1 MRKVTDWLLF
11 FFMAVS
17 LPVFADDNVIDEV
30 VWIIGDEAIYKSE
43 VEEQYRQMQYDG
55 QRIDG
60 DPYCVIPE
68 QLAVQKLFL
77 HQAKL
82 DTITVPD
89 ATVFQQVEARI
100 NYLIANIGSKEKME
114 EYFKKPV
121 TEIREELANV
131 IRDQGTVQEVQRNL
145 VKDVK
150 TTPAEVRKFYNQLP
164 VDSIPY
170 IPMQVEVQIITLN
183 PKVPQQEIDNVKAR
197 LRDFSEQV
205 NKGERDFSTL
215 AVLYSED
222 RGSAMMGGEMGFVSK
237 SNLVPEFANV
247 AFNLNDPKKVSK
259 IVETE
264 YGYHIIQLIEKR
276 GDRINVRHILLRPH
290 VSEKDI
296 SDALV
301 RLDSLRVDLI
311 DKKISFD
318 EITQYVSQDKD
329 TRNNKGL
336 MVNPQTGNSKFEMGQ
351 LPQDVAKVVADL
363 KVGEISKPFVM
374 TDERKNKEVVA
385 IVKLKNRIDGHK
397 ANMSD
402 DYQTLKAIVDEKK
415 KTLSTSRDSAETL
428 KQIQTAS
435 ESLKSS
441 ADQLTNTGKDSVFS
455 KSQDEIYKAVDSFVT
470 NYNKLIEGSAKSA
483 SDSIT
488 KRVDTLKNMTESNQ
502 KLLGQAGITI
512 GKDDT
517 LTLDKDAFAKADAN
531 TVKTLFSG
539 SYSYASRVSSQSSF
553 IDFAA
558 TQEAAKANTYTT
570 KGTYSNTYASG
581 NIFNSYF

>member
-1 MRKVTDWLLF
+1 MRKLTDWLLF
-11 FFMAVS
+11 FVLAVAVS
-17 LPVFADDNVIDEV
+17 LPVFADDDDNVIDEV
-30 VWIIGDEAIYKSE
+30 VWVVGDEAIYKSE

-121 TEIREELANV
+121 TEIREELANI
-131 IRDQGTVQEVQRNL
+131 IRDQGTVQEVQRTL

-150 TTPAEVRKFYNQLP
+150 ITPAEVRRFYNQLP
-164 VDSIPY
+164 SDSIPY
-170 IPMQVEVQIITLN
+170 IPLQVEVQIITLN

-197 LRDFSEQV
+197 LRDFSDQV
-205 NKGERDFSTL
+205 NRGERDFSTL

-222 RGSAMMGGEMGFVSK
+222 RGTAMMGGEMGFVSK
-237 SNLVPEFANV
+237 SNLVPEFADV

-296 SDALV
+296 TDALE
-301 RLDSLRVDLI
+301 RLDTLRTDLVDN
-311 DKKISFD
+311 KKFSFD

-336 MVNPQTGNSKFEMGQ
+336 MVNPQTGNPKFEMGQ
-351 LPQDVAKVVADL
+351 LPQDIAKVVADMQ
-363 KVGEISKPFVM
+363 VGEISKPFVM

-385 IVKLKNRIDGHK
+385 IVKLKSRIEGHK

-402 DYQTLKAIVDEKK
+402 DYQTLKAIVEEKK
-415 KTLSTSRDSAETL
+415 KTEILNEWLAK
-428 KQIQTAS
+428 KQNDTYIRI
-435 ESLKSS
+435 
-441 ADQLTNTGKDSVFS
+441 KDGWRNCEF
-455 KSQDEIYKAVDSFVT
+455 KYDGWI
-470 NYNKLIEGSAKSA
+470 
-483 SDSIT
+483 
-488 KRVDTLKNMTESNQ
+488 KN
-502 KLLGQAGITI
+502 
-512 GKDDT
+512 
-517 LTLDKDAFAKADAN
+517 
-531 TVKTLFSG
+531 
-539 SYSYASRVSSQSSF
+539 
-553 IDFAA
+553 
-558 TQEAAKANTYTT
+558 
-570 KGTYSNTYASG
+570 
-581 NIFNSYF
+581 

>member
-1 MRKVTDWLLF
+1 MRKLTDWLLF
-11 FFMAVS
+11 FVLAVAVS
-17 LPVFADDNVIDEV
+17 LPVFADDDDNVIDEV
-30 VWIIGDEAIYKSE
+30 VWVVGDEAIYKSE

-121 TEIREELANV
+121 TEIREELANI
-131 IRDQGTVQEVQRNL
+131 IRDQGTVQEVQRTL

-150 TTPAEVRKFYNQLP
+150 ITPAEVRRFYNQLP
-164 VDSIPY
+164 SDSIPY
-170 IPMQVEVQIITLN
+170 IPLQVEVQIITLN

-197 LRDFSEQV
+197 LRDFSDQV
-205 NKGERDFSTL
+205 NRGERDFSTL

-222 RGSAMMGGEMGFVSK
+222 RGTAMMGGEMGFVSK
-237 SNLVPEFANV
+237 SNLVPEFADV

-296 SDALV
+296 TDALE
-301 RLDSLRVDLI
+301 RLDSLRTDLVDN
-311 DKKISFD
+311 KKFSFD
-318 EITQYVSQDKD
+318 EITQFVSQDKD

-336 MVNPQTGNSKFEMGQ
+336 MVNPQTGNPKFEMGQ
-351 LPQDVAKVVADL
+351 LPQDVAKVVADMQ
-363 KVGEISKPFVM
+363 VGDISKPFVM
-374 TDERKNKEVVA
+374 TDERKNKEVVTIA
-385 IVKLKNRIDGHK
+385 KLKSRSEGHK

-402 DYQTLKAIVDEKK
+402 DYQTLKAIVEEKK
-415 KTLSTSRDSAETL
+415 KTEILNEWLAKKQNETY
-428 KQIQTAS
+428 IRI
-435 ESLKSS
+435 
-441 ADQLTNTGKDSVFS
+441 KDGWRNCEF
-455 KSQDEIYKAVDSFVT
+455 KYDGWI
-470 NYNKLIEGSAKSA
+470 
-483 SDSIT
+483 
-488 KRVDTLKNMTESNQ
+488 KN
-502 KLLGQAGITI
+502 
-512 GKDDT
+512 
-517 LTLDKDAFAKADAN
+517 
-531 TVKTLFSG
+531 
-539 SYSYASRVSSQSSF
+539 
-553 IDFAA
+553 
-558 TQEAAKANTYTT
+558 
-570 KGTYSNTYASG
+570 
-581 NIFNSYF
+581 

>member
-1 MRKVTDWLLF
+1 MRKLTDWLLF
-11 FFMAVS
+11 FVLAVAVS
-17 LPVFADDNVIDEV
+17 LPVFADDDDNVIDEV
-30 VWIIGDEAIYKSE
+30 VWVVGDEAIYKSE

-121 TEIREELANV
+121 TEIREELANI
-131 IRDQGTVQEVQRNL
+131 IRDQGTVQEVQRTL

-150 TTPAEVRKFYNQLP
+150 ITPAEVRRFYNQLP
-164 VDSIPY
+164 SDSIPY
-170 IPMQVEVQIITLN
+170 IPLQVEVQIITLN

-197 LRDFSEQV
+197 LRDFSDQV
-205 NKGERDFSTL
+205 NRGERDFSTL

-222 RGSAMMGGEMGFVSK
+222 RGTAMMGGEMGFVSK
-237 SNLVPEFANV
+237 SNLVPEFADV

-296 SDALV
+296 TDALD
-301 RLDSLRVDLI
+301 RLDSLRTDLVDN
-311 DKKISFD
+311 KKFSFD
-318 EITQYVSQDKD
+318 EITQFVSQDKD

-336 MVNPQTGNSKFEMGQ
+336 MVNPQTGNPKFEMGQ
-351 LPQDVAKVVADL
+351 LPQDVAKVVADMQ
-363 KVGEISKPFVM
+363 VGDISKPFVM

-385 IVKLKNRIDGHK
+385 IVKLKSRIEGHK

-402 DYQTLKAIVDEKK
+402 DYQTLKAIVEEKK
-415 KTLSTSRDSAETL
+415 KTEILNEWLAKKQNETY
-428 KQIQTAS
+428 IRI
-435 ESLKSS
+435 
-441 ADQLTNTGKDSVFS
+441 KDGWRNCEF
-455 KSQDEIYKAVDSFVT
+455 KYDGWI
-470 NYNKLIEGSAKSA
+470 
-483 SDSIT
+483 
-488 KRVDTLKNMTESNQ
+488 KN
-502 KLLGQAGITI
+502 
-512 GKDDT
+512 
-517 LTLDKDAFAKADAN
+517 
-531 TVKTLFSG
+531 
-539 SYSYASRVSSQSSF
+539 
-553 IDFAA
+553 
-558 TQEAAKANTYTT
+558 
-570 KGTYSNTYASG
+570 
-581 NIFNSYF
+581 

>member
-1 MRKVTDWLLF
+1 MRKLADWLLF
-11 FFMAVS
+11 FVLAVAVS
-17 LPVFADDNVIDEV
+17 LPVFADDDDNVIDEV
-30 VWIIGDEAIYKSE
+30 VWVVGDEAIYKSE

-121 TEIREELANV
+121 TEIREELANI
-131 IRDQGTVQEVQRNL
+131 IRDQGTVQEVQRTL

-150 TTPAEVRKFYNQLP
+150 ITPAEVRRFYNQLP
-164 VDSIPY
+164 SDSIPY
-170 IPMQVEVQIITLN
+170 IPLQVEVQIITLN

-197 LRDFSEQV
+197 LRDFSDQV
-205 NKGERDFSTL
+205 NRGERDFSTL

-222 RGSAMMGGEMGFVSK
+222 RGTAMMGGEMGFVSK
-237 SNLVPEFANV
+237 SNLVPEFADV

-296 SDALV
+296 TDALE
-301 RLDSLRVDLI
+301 RLDSLRTDLVDN
-311 DKKISFD
+311 KKFSFD
-318 EITQYVSQDKD
+318 EITQFVSQDKD

-336 MVNPQTGNSKFEMGQ
+336 MVNPQTGNPKFEMGQ
-351 LPQDVAKVVADL
+351 LPQDVAKVVADMQ
-363 KVGEISKPFVM
+363 VGDISKPFVM

-385 IVKLKNRIDGHK
+385 IVKLKSRIEGHK

-402 DYQTLKAIVDEKK
+402 DYQTLKAIVEEKK
-415 KTLSTSRDSAETL
+415 KTEILNEWLAKKQNETY
-428 KQIQTAS
+428 IRI
-435 ESLKSS
+435 
-441 ADQLTNTGKDSVFS
+441 KDGWRNCEF
-455 KSQDEIYKAVDSFVT
+455 KYDGWI
-470 NYNKLIEGSAKSA
+470 
-483 SDSIT
+483 
-488 KRVDTLKNMTESNQ
+488 KN
-502 KLLGQAGITI
+502 
-512 GKDDT
+512 
-517 LTLDKDAFAKADAN
+517 
-531 TVKTLFSG
+531 
-539 SYSYASRVSSQSSF
+539 
-553 IDFAA
+553 
-558 TQEAAKANTYTT
+558 
-570 KGTYSNTYASG
+570 
-581 NIFNSYF
+581 

>member
-1 MRKVTDWLLF
+1 MRKLTDWLLF
-11 FFMAVS
+11 FVLAVAVS
-17 LPVFADDNVIDEV
+17 LPVFADDDDNVIDEV
-30 VWIIGDEAIYKSE
+30 VWVVGDEAIYKSE

-121 TEIREELANV
+121 TEIREELANI
-131 IRDQGTVQEVQRNL
+131 IRDQGTVQEVQRTL

-150 TTPAEVRKFYNQLP
+150 ITPAEVRKFYNQLP
-164 VDSIPY
+164 SDSIPY

-197 LRDFSEQV
+197 LRDFSDQV
-205 NKGERDFSTL
+205 NRGERDFSTL

-222 RGSAMMGGEMGFVSK
+222 RGTAMMGGEMGFVSK

-296 SDALV
+296 TDALE
-301 RLDSLRVDLI
+301 RLDSLRTDLVDN
-311 DKKISFD
+311 KKFSFD
-318 EITQYVSQDKD
+318 EITQFVSQDKD

-336 MVNPQTGNSKFEMGQ
+336 MVNPQTGNPKFEMGQ
-351 LPQDVAKVVADL
+351 LPQDVAKVVADMQ
-363 KVGEISKPFVM
+363 VGDISKPFVM

-385 IVKLKNRIDGHK
+385 IVKLKSRIEGHK

-402 DYQTLKAIVDEKK
+402 DYQTLKAIVEEKK
-415 KTLSTSRDSAETL
+415 KTEILNEWLAKKQNETY
-428 KQIQTAS
+428 IRI
-435 ESLKSS
+435 
-441 ADQLTNTGKDSVFS
+441 KDGWRNCEF
-455 KSQDEIYKAVDSFVT
+455 KYDGWI
-470 NYNKLIEGSAKSA
+470 
-483 SDSIT
+483 
-488 KRVDTLKNMTESNQ
+488 KN
-502 KLLGQAGITI
+502 
-512 GKDDT
+512 
-517 LTLDKDAFAKADAN
+517 
-531 TVKTLFSG
+531 
-539 SYSYASRVSSQSSF
+539 
-553 IDFAA
+553 
-558 TQEAAKANTYTT
+558 
-570 KGTYSNTYASG
+570 
-581 NIFNSYF
+581 

>member
-1 MRKVTDWLLF
+1 MRKLTDWLLF
-11 FFMAVS
+11 FVLAVAVS
-17 LPVFADDNVIDEV
+17 LPVFADDDDNVIDEV
-30 VWIIGDEAIYKSE
+30 VWVVGDEAIYKSE

-121 TEIREELANV
+121 TEIREELANI
-131 IRDQGTVQEVQRNL
+131 IRDQGTVQEVQRTL

-150 TTPAEVRKFYNQLP
+150 ITPAEVRRFYNQLP
-164 VDSIPY
+164 SDSIPY
-170 IPMQVEVQIITLN
+170 IPLQVEVQIITLN

-197 LRDFSEQV
+197 LRDFSDQV
-205 NKGERDFSTL
+205 NRGERDFSTL

-222 RGSAMMGGEMGFVSK
+222 RGTAMMGGEMGFVSK
-237 SNLVPEFANV
+237 SNLVPEFADV

-296 SDALV
+296 TDALE
-301 RLDSLRVDLI
+301 RLDSLRTDLVDN
-311 DKKISFD
+311 KKFSFD
-318 EITQYVSQDKD
+318 EITQFVSQDKD

-336 MVNPQTGNSKFEMGQ
+336 MVNPQTGNPKFEMGQ
-351 LPQDVAKVVADL
+351 LPQDVAKVVADMQ
-363 KVGEISKPFVM
+363 VGDISKPFVM

-385 IVKLKNRIDGHK
+385 IVKLKSRIEGHK

-402 DYQTLKAIVDEKK
+402 DYQTLKAIVEEKK
-415 KTLSTSRDSAETL
+415 KTEILNEWLAK
-428 KQIQTAS
+428 KQSDTYIRI
-435 ESLKSS
+435 
-441 ADQLTNTGKDSVFS
+441 KDGWRNCEF
-455 KSQDEIYKAVDSFVT
+455 KYDGWI
-470 NYNKLIEGSAKSA
+470 
-483 SDSIT
+483 
-488 KRVDTLKNMTESNQ
+488 KN
-502 KLLGQAGITI
+502 
-512 GKDDT
+512 
-517 LTLDKDAFAKADAN
+517 
-531 TVKTLFSG
+531 
-539 SYSYASRVSSQSSF
+539 
-553 IDFAA
+553 
-558 TQEAAKANTYTT
+558 
-570 KGTYSNTYASG
+570 
-581 NIFNSYF
+581 

>member
-1 MRKVTDWLLF
+1 MRKLTDWLLF
-11 FFMAVS
+11 FVLAVAVS
-17 LPVFADDNVIDEV
+17 LPVFADDDDNVIDEV
-30 VWIIGDEAIYKSE
+30 VWVVGDEAIYKSE

-121 TEIREELANV
+121 TEIREELANI
-131 IRDQGTVQEVQRNL
+131 IRDQGTVQEVQRTL

-150 TTPAEVRKFYNQLP
+150 ITPAEVRKFYNRLP
-164 VDSIPY
+164 SDSIPY

-197 LRDFSEQV
+197 LRDFSDQV
-205 NKGERDFSTL
+205 NRGERDFSTL

-222 RGSAMMGGEMGFVSK
+222 RGTAMMGGEMGFVSK

-296 SDALV
+296 NDALQ
-301 RLDSLRVDLI
+301 RLDTLRTDLVDN
-311 DKKISFD
+311 KKFSFD

-336 MVNPQTGNSKFEMGQ
+336 MVNPQTGNPKFEMGQ
-351 LPQDVAKVVADL
+351 LPQDVAKVVADMQ
-363 KVGEISKPFVM
+363 VGDISKPFVM

-385 IVKLKNRIDGHK
+385 IVKLKSRIEGHK

-402 DYQTLKAIVDEKK
+402 DYQTLKAIVEEKK
-415 KTLSTSRDSAETL
+415 KTDILNEWLAK
-428 KQIQTAS
+428 KQSDTYIRI
-435 ESLKSS
+435 K
-441 ADQLTNTGKDSVFS
+441 
-455 KSQDEIYKAVDSFVT
+455 
-470 NYNKLIEGSAKSA
+470 EGWRNCEFKY
-483 SDSIT
+483 DGWI
-488 KRVDTLKNMTESNQ
+488 KN
-502 KLLGQAGITI
+502 
-512 GKDDT
+512 
-517 LTLDKDAFAKADAN
+517 
-531 TVKTLFSG
+531 
-539 SYSYASRVSSQSSF
+539 
-553 IDFAA
+553 
-558 TQEAAKANTYTT
+558 
-570 KGTYSNTYASG
+570 
-581 NIFNSYF
+581 

>member
-1 MRKVTDWLLF
+1 MRKLTDWLLF
-11 FFMAVS
+11 FVLAVAVS
-17 LPVFADDNVIDEV
+17 LPVFADDDDNVIDEV
-30 VWIIGDEAIYKSE
+30 VWVVGDEAIYKSE

-121 TEIREELANV
+121 TEIREELANI
-131 IRDQGTVQEVQRNL
+131 IRDQGTVQEVQRTL

-150 TTPAEVRKFYNQLP
+150 ITPAEVRRFYNQLP
-164 VDSIPY
+164 SDSIPY
-170 IPMQVEVQIITLN
+170 IPLQVEVQIITLN

-197 LRDFSEQV
+197 LRDFSDQV
-205 NKGERDFSTL
+205 NRGERDFSTL

-222 RGSAMMGGEMGFVSK
+222 RGTAMMGGEMGFVSK
-237 SNLVPEFANV
+237 SNLVPEFADV

-296 SDALV
+296 TDALD
-301 RLDSLRVDLI
+301 RLDSLRTDLVDN
-311 DKKISFD
+311 KKFSFD
-318 EITQYVSQDKD
+318 EITQFVSQDKD

-336 MVNPQTGNSKFEMGQ
+336 MVNPQTGNPKFEMGQ
-351 LPQDVAKVVADL
+351 LPQDIAKVVADMQ
-363 KVGEISKPFVM
+363 VGDISKPFVM

-385 IVKLKNRIDGHK
+385 IVKLKSRIEGHK

-402 DYQTLKAIVDEKK
+402 DYQTLKAIVEEKK
-415 KTLSTSRDSAETL
+415 KTEILNEWLAKKQHETY
-428 KQIQTAS
+428 IRI
-435 ESLKSS
+435 
-441 ADQLTNTGKDSVFS
+441 KDGWRNCEF
-455 KSQDEIYKAVDSFVT
+455 KYDGWI
-470 NYNKLIEGSAKSA
+470 
-483 SDSIT
+483 
-488 KRVDTLKNMTESNQ
+488 KN
-502 KLLGQAGITI
+502 
-512 GKDDT
+512 
-517 LTLDKDAFAKADAN
+517 
-531 TVKTLFSG
+531 
-539 SYSYASRVSSQSSF
+539 
-553 IDFAA
+553 
-558 TQEAAKANTYTT
+558 
-570 KGTYSNTYASG
+570 
-581 NIFNSYF
+581 

>member
-1 MRKVTDWLLF
+1 MRKLTDWLLF
-11 FFMAVS
+11 FVLAVAVS
-17 LPVFADDNVIDEV
+17 LPVFADDDDNVIDEV
-30 VWIIGDEAIYKSE
+30 VWVVGDEAIYKSE

-121 TEIREELANV
+121 TEIREELANI
-131 IRDQGTVQEVQRNL
+131 IRDQGTVQEVQRTL

-150 TTPAEVRKFYNQLP
+150 ITPAEVRRFYNQLP
-164 VDSIPY
+164 SDSIPY
-170 IPMQVEVQIITLN
+170 IPLQVEVQIITLN

-197 LRDFSEQV
+197 LRDFSDQV
-205 NKGERDFSTL
+205 NRGERDFSTL

-222 RGSAMMGGEMGFVSK
+222 RGTAMMGGEMGFVSK
-237 SNLVPEFANV
+237 SNLVPEFADV

-296 SDALV
+296 TDALE
-301 RLDSLRVDLI
+301 RLDSLRTDLVDN
-311 DKKISFD
+311 KKFSFD
-318 EITQYVSQDKD
+318 EITQFVSQDKD

-336 MVNPQTGNSKFEMGQ
+336 MVNPQTGNPKFEMGQ
-351 LPQDVAKVVADL
+351 LPQDIAKVVADMQ
-363 KVGEISKPFVM
+363 VGDISKPFVM

-385 IVKLKNRIDGHK
+385 IVKLKSRIEGHK

-402 DYQTLKAIVDEKK
+402 DYQTLKAIVEEKK
-415 KTLSTSRDSAETL
+415 KTEILNEWLAKKQNETY
-428 KQIQTAS
+428 IRI
-435 ESLKSS
+435 
-441 ADQLTNTGKDSVFS
+441 KDGWRNCEF
-455 KSQDEIYKAVDSFVT
+455 KYDGWI
-470 NYNKLIEGSAKSA
+470 
-483 SDSIT
+483 
-488 KRVDTLKNMTESNQ
+488 KN
-502 KLLGQAGITI
+502 
-512 GKDDT
+512 
-517 LTLDKDAFAKADAN
+517 
-531 TVKTLFSG
+531 
-539 SYSYASRVSSQSSF
+539 
-553 IDFAA
+553 
-558 TQEAAKANTYTT
+558 
-570 KGTYSNTYASG
+570 
-581 NIFNSYF
+581 

>member
-1 MRKVTDWLLF
+1 MRKLTDWLLF
-11 FFMAVS
+11 FVLAVAVS
-17 LPVFADDNVIDEV
+17 LPVFADDDDNVIDEV
-30 VWIIGDEAIYKSE
+30 VWVVGDEAIYKSE

-121 TEIREELANV
+121 TEIREELANI
-131 IRDQGTVQEVQRNL
+131 IRDQGTVQEVQRTL

-150 TTPAEVRKFYNQLP
+150 ITPAEVRRFYNQLP
-164 VDSIPY
+164 SDSIPY
-170 IPMQVEVQIITLN
+170 IPLQVEVQIITLN

-197 LRDFSEQV
+197 LRDFSDQV
-205 NKGERDFSTL
+205 NRGERDFSTL

-222 RGSAMMGGEMGFVSK
+222 RGTAMMGGEMGFVSK
-237 SNLVPEFANV
+237 SNLVPEFADV

-296 SDALV
+296 TDALE
-301 RLDSLRVDLI
+301 RLDSLRTDLVDN
-311 DKKISFD
+311 KKFSFD
-318 EITQYVSQDKD
+318 EITQFVSQDKD

-336 MVNPQTGNSKFEMGQ
+336 MVNPQTGNPKFEMGQ
-351 LPQDVAKVVADL
+351 LPQDIAKVVADMQ
-363 KVGEISKPFVM
+363 VGDISKPFVM

-385 IVKLKNRIDGHK
+385 IVKLKSRIEGHK

-402 DYQTLKAIVDEKK
+402 DYQTLKAIVEEKK
-415 KTLSTSRDSAETL
+415 KTEILNEWLAKKQHETY
-428 KQIQTAS
+428 IRI
-435 ESLKSS
+435 
-441 ADQLTNTGKDSVFS
+441 KDGWRNCEF
-455 KSQDEIYKAVDSFVT
+455 KYDGWI
-470 NYNKLIEGSAKSA
+470 
-483 SDSIT
+483 
-488 KRVDTLKNMTESNQ
+488 KN
-502 KLLGQAGITI
+502 
-512 GKDDT
+512 
-517 LTLDKDAFAKADAN
+517 
-531 TVKTLFSG
+531 
-539 SYSYASRVSSQSSF
+539 
-553 IDFAA
+553 
-558 TQEAAKANTYTT
+558 
-570 KGTYSNTYASG
+570 
-581 NIFNSYF
+581 

>member
-1 MRKVTDWLLF
+1 MRKLTDWLLF
-11 FFMAVS
+11 FVLAVAVS
-17 LPVFADDNVIDEV
+17 LPVFADDDDNVIDEV
-30 VWIIGDEAIYKSE
+30 VWVVGDEAIYKSE

-121 TEIREELANV
+121 TEIREELANI
-131 IRDQGTVQEVQRNL
+131 IRDQGTVQEVQRTL

-150 TTPAEVRKFYNQLP
+150 ITPAEVRRFYNQLP
-164 VDSIPY
+164 SDSIPY
-170 IPMQVEVQIITLN
+170 IPLQVEVQIITLN

-197 LRDFSEQV
+197 LRDFSDQV
-205 NKGERDFSTL
+205 NRGERDFSTL

-222 RGSAMMGGEMGFVSK
+222 RGTAMMGGEMGFVSK
-237 SNLVPEFANV
+237 SNLVPEFADV

-296 SDALV
+296 TDALE
-301 RLDSLRVDLI
+301 RLDSLRTDLVDN
-311 DKKISFD
+311 KKFSFD
-318 EITQYVSQDKD
+318 EITQFVSQDKD

-336 MVNPQTGNSKFEMGQ
+336 MVNPQTGNPKFEMGQ
-351 LPQDVAKVVADL
+351 LPQDVAKVVADMQ
-363 KVGEISKPFVM
+363 VGDISKPFVM

-385 IVKLKNRIDGHK
+385 IVKLKSRIEGHK

-402 DYQTLKAIVDEKK
+402 DYQTLKAIVEEKK
-415 KTLSTSRDSAETL
+415 KTEILNEWLAKKQNETY
-428 KQIQTAS
+428 IRI
-435 ESLKSS
+435 
-441 ADQLTNTGKDSVFS
+441 KDGWRNCEF
-455 KSQDEIYKAVDSFVT
+455 KYDGWI
-470 NYNKLIEGSAKSA
+470 
-483 SDSIT
+483 
-488 KRVDTLKNMTESNQ
+488 KN
-502 KLLGQAGITI
+502 
-512 GKDDT
+512 
-517 LTLDKDAFAKADAN
+517 
-531 TVKTLFSG
+531 
-539 SYSYASRVSSQSSF
+539 
-553 IDFAA
+553 
-558 TQEAAKANTYTT
+558 
-570 KGTYSNTYASG
+570 
-581 NIFNSYF
+581 

>member
-1 MRKVTDWLLF
+1 MRKLTDWLLF
-11 FFMAVS
+11 FVLAVAVS
-17 LPVFADDNVIDEV
+17 LPVCADDDDNVIDEV
-30 VWIIGDEAIYKSE
+30 VWVVGDEAIYKSE

-121 TEIREELANV
+121 TEIREELANI
-131 IRDQGTVQEVQRNL
+131 IRDQGTVQEVQRTL

-150 TTPAEVRKFYNQLP
+150 ITPAEVRRFYNQLP
-164 VDSIPY
+164 SDSIPY
-170 IPMQVEVQIITLN
+170 IPLQVEVQIITLN

-197 LRDFSEQV
+197 LRDFSDQV
-205 NKGERDFSTL
+205 NRGERDFSTL

-222 RGSAMMGGEMGFVSK
+222 RGTAMMGGEMGFVSK
-237 SNLVPEFANV
+237 SNLVPEFADV
-247 AFNLNDPKKVSK
+247 AFNLNDPKKLSK

-296 SDALV
+296 TDALE
-301 RLDSLRVDLI
+301 RLDSLRTDLVDN
-311 DKKISFD
+311 KKFSFD
-318 EITQYVSQDKD
+318 EITQFVSQDKD

-336 MVNPQTGNSKFEMGQ
+336 MVNPQTGNPKFEMGQ
-351 LPQDVAKVVADL
+351 LPQDVAKVVADMQ
-363 KVGEISKPFVM
+363 VGDISKPFVM

-385 IVKLKNRIDGHK
+385 IVKLKSRIEGHK

-402 DYQTLKAIVDEKK
+402 DYQTLKAIVEEKK
-415 KTLSTSRDSAETL
+415 KTEILNEWLAKKQNETY
-428 KQIQTAS
+428 IRI
-435 ESLKSS
+435 
-441 ADQLTNTGKDSVFS
+441 KDGWRNCEF
-455 KSQDEIYKAVDSFVT
+455 KYDGWI
-470 NYNKLIEGSAKSA
+470 
-483 SDSIT
+483 
-488 KRVDTLKNMTESNQ
+488 KN
-502 KLLGQAGITI
+502 
-512 GKDDT
+512 
-517 LTLDKDAFAKADAN
+517 
-531 TVKTLFSG
+531 
-539 SYSYASRVSSQSSF
+539 
-553 IDFAA
+553 
-558 TQEAAKANTYTT
+558 
-570 KGTYSNTYASG
+570 
-581 NIFNSYF
+581 